1 MEKLDEV
8 PTHPLYVGVTVTVAL
23 KLAKVLLAGAFHGVI
38 LPLPD
43 PGIPTCWFELIQAK
57 VAGAGTDPK
66 AAGLKACVGQ
76 AVKFAIG
83 FITATGFT

>member
-8 PTHPLYVGVTVTVAL
+8 PTHPLYVGVTVTVEVML
-23 KLAKVLLAGAFHGVI
+23 DNPLLAGAFQGAI

-43 PGIPTCWFELIQAK
+43 PRSPTCWFELFQAK

-66 AAGLKACVGQ
+66 AEGLND
-76 AVKFAIG
+76 
-83 FITATGFT
+83 

>member
-1 MEKLDEV
+1 MVTVKLEAV
-8 PTHPLYVGVTVTVAL
+8 PKHPLYVGVTVTVEV
-23 KLAKVLLAGAFHGVI
+23 KLARVLFAGAFHGVI

-66 AAGLKACVGQ
+66 AEGLND
-76 AVKFAIG
+76 
-83 FITATGFT
+83 